1 MLLFVT
7 GQVFAGAPTWTRVD
21 YTNSTTFVGIV
32 KIIQYTPTFGYTPVA
47 GDYIGAFVGTEC
59 RMVAQIFANGSDLYV
74 SSVIQGGDNC
84 VPNEPN
90 CTAGGSEKVT
100 FKLWSNTGSKEY
112 APIKGDTLTYP
123 GNNIG
128 STTPYE
134 IGKGKTGKD
143 LLTLIVPGA
152 TLSPAF
158 ASGTTSYSSTVS
170 TIPVIVPSNYTYSPN
185 ATVTVSNAT
194 DLNGTL
200 AQRTTTITVTSES
213 GYSKIYTIVY
223 SSSCTAPTLVITPSA
238 TSICIGGTTTLTASG
253 ASTYTW
259 SNNATTAA
267 ITVSP
272 TANITYTVTGTS
284 ATGGCT
290 ATITQAI
297 VVNALPTVNAGTD
310 ASACINTPLNLNATI
325 TGGNATYTYTWSPTT
340 NLSYSN
346 IEDPSYNS
354 AIAGATTYT
363 LSVTDANG
371 CKGSDVVIITAN
383 GIPTVTATANP
394 ATICKGIS
402 TTITAAGATSYIW
415 SSTATTTSITVTPS
429 VTTAYSVTGTN
440 SFGCKNTAIAN
451 VTVNQSPSIL
461 ASASPT
467 SICIGN
473 PTTVSASGA
482 VSYIWNPATV
492 GTINPT
498 ATTTYS
504 VTGTDANG
512 CKGTSSTV
520 VIVNQLPN
528 ITASATPATICK
540 GESSTITSTGAVS
553 YLWNTTD
560 NTTSIIETPTITSIY
575 SITGTDANGCKNTAS
590 ATVTVNN
597 LPTVQATASASSIC
611 VGKST
616 IVGATGAVS
625 YLWNPTTVGT
635 INPTST
641 TIYSVTGTDANGCK
655 GTSST
660 TVTVNQLP
668 TLLVSATPASI
679 CIGSTSALSV
689 SGAISYI
696 WDNQLS
702 SGANQIVTPTIA
714 NTYNVTGTDANGC
727 TNTNKVAILVNNLPT
742 ISLSPSTVAICNGSS
757 TTLTANGGISYSWD
771 NALVSGTSKTVSPS
785 VNTTYNVIGTDGNGC
800 KNSAQSIVTVTT
812 PELPVSDGDKSILV
826 NETIPALS
834 AQGTSIKWYSGTTLL
849 TAVPS
854 LTYTPNVDKTIPG
867 VYPYKVTNTVNGCES
882 APIIITF
889 TISSCTVTAPTVD
902 KTSQEVC
909 LGAAFAPFTTTGSS
923 VKWYNSKGDLLT
935 STNGVFIPTAAG
947 DYYTSQTV
955 GCEGPKT
962 KVSAIENPLP
972 LVSASA
978 NPASICIGNSTTIL
992 ALGASTY
999 EWNNSA
1005 GTNGSKIISPTS
1017 TTTYIVTGTD
1027 LKGCKNT
1034 GSVIVVVN
1042 SLPTVTISTNP
1053 TSICNGSSSVIT
1065 TNGAVNYT
1073 WDNAINNV
1081 VSTINPSTTT
1091 TYTVK
1096 GTDMNGC
1103 IGTSSTT
1110 LTVNSLPTVTA
1121 NASPLAIC
1129 IGETSTVSVIGAS
1142 TYIWDKNVTGTS
1154 SSVNPTGTTVY
1165 SVTGTD
1171 NNGCKANSSI
1181 TVTVNSLPT
1190 IVAISNPSAI
1200 CNGDAAAISAKGATS
1215 FTWDNAVGT
1224 VISKIVSPITSTTY
1238 NVTGTDANGCKNIA
1252 QTIVT
1257 VTTPALPSITAGTTT
1272 YTINQTITELTVT
1285 GTSVNWYNNAGTL
1298 LSVVPTNKYTPII
1311 DNSFA
1316 NSIIIKATN
1325 TENGCTSASVPV
1337 TITVTNCSV
1346 AAPTLDKTTQSICTG
1361 GTFTAFTATGTSVKW
1376 YDASDNTLIPTT
1388 AGVFTPTKAGSYYA
1402 TQTNICEGVSAS
1414 VTAIENVLPSITATS
1429 TKSAI
1434 CNGNGTTISVQGAS
1448 SYIWDNNVGSN
1459 SSTVV
1464 SPSVST
1470 TYNVTGTDANGC
1482 KNIAQ
1487 TIVTV
1492 TTPALPSITAGTTT
1506 YTINQTITE
1515 LTVTGTSVNWY
1526 NNAGTLLS
1534 VVPTNKYTPI
1544 IDNSFANSI
1553 IIKATN
1559 TENGCTSASVPVTI
1573 TVTNCSVAAPTLDKT
1588 TQSICTGGTFT
1599 AFTATG
1605 TSVKWYDAS
1614 DNTLIPTTAGV
1625 FTPTKAGSYYA
1636 TQTNI
1641 CEGARANVTAV
1652 ENTLPN
1658 VSIAKVADLCLL
1670 DNSITLTASPS
1681 GGSFVGTGI
1690 TGNGVF
1696 TPSTSG
1702 NFTITYNY
1710 TDSKSCSNSSST
1722 IIKVNALPTV
1732 TAAAAKSAICLGTS
1746 TTISVTGASSY
1757 IWDNSIGNVT
1767 SATVSPII
1775 NKNYSVTGTDVNGC
1789 KNKSSV
1795 FVVVNSIPGSVSAT
1809 GATACEGL
1817 SGILTVTGATG
1828 AINWYDSKST
1838 TSIATTP
1845 SITVLE
1851 AGTYTVAQS
1860 TNGCEGPKTSV
1871 QFVVNSKPSPVTI
1884 PNVTINVGEAIP
1896 TFDAGT
1902 IVTWY
1907 DLNRVKITT
1916 AATYK
1921 PTTISNTSTST
1932 NAFYVDVTSSSNCTS
1947 AMTTF
1952 TFEIKSQNCPS
1963 APQVSVNPICQGET
1977 GIITAVGTN
1986 LKWYNVATGGTVLST
2001 ANTYSVSAANS
2012 YYVTQSNASCESQ
2025 RAKIDVVVNAK
2036 TTLTI
2041 TAPATMK
2048 TNDSPVVIT
2057 VDPIGGILSGGAGLN
2072 GSVFTPSVN
2081 LLGINT
2087 INYEFT
2093 NSAGCKSTTSKII
2106 NVSDG
2111 SVDLSILIA
2120 SITSTNDL
2128 VQNAILNSKI
2138 GSAVGQYPKTA
2149 LDILN
2154 AAIGAAIL
2162 VRDNPNS
2169 SQTDVNTANT
2179 TLQNAVTVFGNS
2191 IVKVGDKSTLTT
2203 LIQTAQGKAD
2213 NSTVGSAIGNYP
2225 SSAKTDLLAA
2235 ITTATAVK
2243 NDPTA
2248 TQGAVDAA
2256 KTALQTAITAFEATK
2271 ITAIIATGIKFPS
2284 TIGTVVDLKIG
2295 QSIKLT
2301 YELIPSNAVT
2311 PDLVWTSS
2319 NPSIVSVDQNGNV
2332 TALASSG
2339 FATITVAF
2347 KNDPTKYAKIP
2358 VNLKVD
2364 ISEIDANT
2372 PLVGP
2377 TVTSDVVYIKKAGLV
2392 KSIKVIASDSK
2403 KVKDIS
2409 SKADVVLLDLTD
2421 LANGTYFIILEM
2433 EDGSI
2438 ITKNIIKQ

>member
-1257 VTTPALPSITAGTTT
+1257 VTTPAIPSITAGTTT

-1285 GTSVNWYNNAGTL
+1285 GTTVNWYNNTGTL

-1316 NSIIIKATN
+1316 NSITIKATN
-1325 TENGCTSASVPV
+1325 TENGCTSAS
-1337 TITVTNCSV
+1337 
-1346 AAPTLDKTTQSICTG
+1346 L
-1361 GTFTAFTATGTSVKW
+1361 
-1376 YDASDNTLIPTT
+1376 
-1388 AGVFTPTKAGSYYA
+1388 
-1402 TQTNICEGVSAS
+1402 
-1414 VTAIENVLPSITATS
+1414 
-1429 TKSAI
+1429 
-1434 CNGNGTTISVQGAS
+1434 
-1448 SYIWDNNVGSN
+1448 
-1459 SSTVV
+1459 
-1464 SPSVST
+1464 
-1470 TYNVTGTDANGC
+1470 
-1482 KNIAQ
+1482 
-1487 TIVTV
+1487 
-1492 TTPALPSITAGTTT
+1492 
-1506 YTINQTITE
+1506 
-1515 LTVTGTSVNWY
+1515 
-1526 NNAGTLLS
+1526 
-1534 VVPTNKYTPI
+1534 
-1544 IDNSFANSI
+1544 
-1553 IIKATN
+1553 
-1559 TENGCTSASVPVTI
+1559 PVTI